1 MSYPEPQWTP
11 TTILVSQI
19 IQVFNLEGNEDLVEA
34 YSHPEMF
41 PIVDVLLEAVDRRSD
56 EMGNEWANAAR
67 NLVLS
72 DFIFPALRDT
82 MAVLEEVLNV
92 EDSSSVSPPNSN
104 VSRTDDLTPQNLEV
118 LLAEEDEFGLENT
131 PVIKLSLNNPNSLN
145 LKR

>member
-11 TTILVSQI
+11 TTILASQI

-118 LLAEEDEFGLENT
+118 LLAEEDEFGLENI
-131 PVIKLSLNNPNSLN
+131 PVIKLSLNNSNSLN